1 MSAYNQK
8 ALEEKWQKKWQ
19 EIKIYHFDFDSKKKT
34 YSIDVPPRYASGP
47 LHAGHA
53 VHYTHIDFAARYK
66 RMRGYN
72 VFFPLCFDVNGIPIE
87 ERVERKMNITRKDID
102 RHKFIKLCSDFA
114 EKNIKTMTNQFIRL
128 GESMDPSI
136 FYQTNAEYYRRIT
149 QISFIELY
157 NKDLIYKGKF
167 PVNWCP
173 RCMTAMA
180 DAEVVYSNRETKLN
194 TIKFYLKG
202 EQSKQLLKYHGIGRD
217 KQGAYVEIAT
227 TRPEMLPSCQIVA
240 VHPSDERAS
249 WLVDQ
254 VVKVPAFDKEV
265 KIVEDD
271 AVDPE
276 FGTGIVMICTVGD
289 KEDLNWV
296 FKYKLPLEMS
306 IDEEGKMTEI
316 CGKYQGMNI
325 KDARKKV
332 IEDLDKVGLLI
343 KQEPLDQNVGVC
355 WRCKTP
361 VEFINAEQWFLKTVS
376 FKKKVLQQSDAMNW
390 FPVFMK
396 IRLEDW
402 VNSLEWDW
410 VISRQRYFATPIPL
424 WECEEC
430 NEVVLA
436 RIPKDRHIDPTI
448 DKPPVDK
455 CPKCGGKLVGCE
467 DVFDTWM
474 DSSISPLFNTF
485 WHRDDDKFKK
495 LYPMSLRPQAH
506 DIIRT
511 WAFYTI
517 LRCTLLTDKK
527 PFENIMMGGFILS
540 EDGTPMHASLGNV
553 IDPLDVINEYGAD
566 AFRFYAAS
574 CSLGE
579 DSPFRKKDV
588 IRGKRL
594 LNKFWNIQKFVSM
607 AIGDTKPKDIRINE
621 YDNIV
626 DDDTANDIRILK
638 KFDDLIVKCTKLMD
652 KFEYSQVMKEIEYFL
667 WYEFAAHY
675 IELDKK
681 AIYEKKNIKER
692 VYTLYHVGLGI
703 LKLFAPF
710 FPHITEE
717 IYQKQYKQ
725 FEQDESIHIS
735 HWPEKI
741 LKSKKEEKIGEIAEE
756 IGDEVK
762 KYTKAARDKTSAKGI
777 PLNKSCSSG
786 ATYSSDKAK
795 IDRIKPSGSKI
806 ISTLNYPDEHEFK
819 YDSDIQEKQKI
830 IVIAPVYSKIG
841 PLFKKESKKVIEWI
855 KGNQE
860 ELINKYNENGDIYWS
875 DIPPAGSKKSKGLEK
890 EGYINVI
897 RELAI
902 EAKDGAK
909 LEHLYDDVYRSIDD

>member
-1 MSAYNQK
+1 MSTYDQK
-8 ALEEKWQKKWQ
+8 ALEEKWQRKWQ
-19 EIKIYHFDFDSKKKT
+19 EMKIYHFDFDSDKQP

-87 ERVERKMNITRKDID
+87 ERVERKLNITRKDID
-102 RHKFIKLCSDFA
+102 RHEFTKLCSDFA
-114 EKNIKTMTNQFIRL
+114 EKNIKTMTSQFIRL
-128 GESMDPSI
+128 GESMDPTI
-136 FYQTNAEYYRRIT
+136 YYQTNAEYYRRIT

-157 NKDLIYKGKF
+157 NKDHIYKGKF

-180 DAEVVYSNRETKLN
+180 DAEVVYSDRTTKLN
-194 TIKFYLKG
+194 TIKFYFTK
-202 EQSKQLLKYHGIGRD
+202 EQGKQLLKYHSVGKDEKGTYI
-217 KQGAYVEIAT
+217 EIAT

-240 VHPSDERAS
+240 VHPNDERAP
-249 WLVDQ
+249 WLIDQ
-254 VVKVPAFDKEV
+254 TVKVPSTDKEV

-271 AVDPE
+271 AVDPD

-316 CGKYQGMNI
+316 CGKYKGMKI
-325 KDARKKV
+325 EDARKAV
-332 IEDLDKVGLLI
+332 IEDLKKNSILI

-376 FKKKVLQQSDAMNW
+376 FKEKVLQESDAMNW
-390 FPVFMK
+390 YPEFMK

-424 WECEEC
+424 WECENC
-430 NEVVLA
+430 KEVVLA
-436 RIPKDRHIDPTI
+436 RPEDCYLDPTI
-448 DKPPVDK
+448 DKPPVDN
-455 CPKCGGKLVGCE
+455 CPKCGGPLKGCE

-474 DSSISPLFNTF
+474 DSSISPLYNTF
-485 WHRDDDKFKK
+485 WHRDNEKFKK

-517 LRCTLLTDKK
+517 LRCALLTDER

-553 IDPLDVINEYGAD
+553 IDPLNVMDEYGTD
-566 AFRFYAAS
+566 AFRCYAAS
-574 CSLGE
+574 CALGE
-579 DSPFRKKDV
+579 DNPFRKKDI
-588 IRGKRL
+588 IRGV
-594 LNKFWNIQKFVSM
+594 KFLRKLWNVQQF
-607 AIGDTKPKDIRINE
+607 IGNVVKDSKPGKTELQDI
-621 YDNIV
+621 DKW
-626 DDDTANDIRILK
+626 ILSK
-638 KFDDLIVKCTKLMD
+638 YSKLVKKCTEKMD
-652 KFEYSQVMKEIEYFL
+652 VFDYSQSMKETEYFL
-667 WYEFAAHY
+667 WHELADHY
-675 IELDKK
+675 IEMIKSS
-681 AIYEKKNIKER
+681 IYEKKNVDSIR
-692 VYTLYHVGLGI
+692 YALYTVGLGL

-717 IYQKQYKQ
+717 IYSDHYK
-725 FEQDESIHIS
+725 DYDGKNSIHIS
-735 HWPEKI
+735 NWPEPI
-741 LKSKKEEKIGEIAEE
+741 LIDEEKEMAGELVKNYISQARSWKSEQGIA
-756 IGDEVK
+756 
-762 KYTKAARDKTSAKGI
+762 
-777 PLNKSCSSG
+777 LNAPMNSS
-786 ATYSSDKAK
+786 ATYASEELISKF
-795 IDRIKPSGSKI
+795 KPSGSI
-806 ISTLNYPDEHEFK
+806 IKSTLKYPDSHSFIVGKPDVE
-819 YDSDIQEKQKI
+819 EKI
-830 IVIAPVYSKIG
+830 TEVTPVYSKLG
-841 PLFKKESKKVIEWI
+841 PFFKQDSQKIVRWIRDNQNGIIKKIEEDGDILISDVSVVNSNVKEGLLKKGYIQVKKETRV
-855 KGNQE
+855 KGKE
-860 ELINKYNENGDIYWS
+860 DVTI
-875 DIPPAGSKKSKGLEK
+875 IPFEGFYLEFQG
-890 EGYINVI
+890 E
-897 RELAI
+897 
-902 EAKDGAK
+902 
-909 LEHLYDDVYRSIDD
+909 

>member
-19 EIKIYHFDFDSKKKT
+19 EMKIYHFDFDSKKKT

-114 EKNIKTMTNQFIRL
+114 EKNIKTMTNQFMRL

-180 DAEVVYSNRETKLN
+180 DAEVIYSDRETKLN
-194 TIKFYLKG
+194 TIKFYFIKDQPEQILKF
-202 EQSKQLLKYHGIGRD
+202 HGIGKD
-217 KQGAYVEIAT
+217 GNGVYIEIAT

-240 VHPSDERAS
+240 VHPNDERML

-254 VVKVPAFDKEV
+254 TVKVPGFDKEV

-332 IEDLDKVGLLI
+332 IEDLDKAGLLI
-343 KQEPLDQNVGVC
+343 KQETLDQNVGVC

-361 VEFINAEQWFLKTVS
+361 VEFINAEQWFLKTVD
-376 FKKKVLQQSDAMNW
+376 FKEMVLQQSDAMNW
-390 FPVFMK
+390 FPEFMK

-430 NEVVLA
+430 KEVVVA
-436 RIPKDRHIDPTI
+436 RPKDCYVDPTV
-448 DKPPVDK
+448 DKPPIEK
-455 CPKCGGKLVGCE
+455 CPKCGGSLKGCE

-474 DSSISPLFNTF
+474 DSSISPLYNAF
-485 WHRDDDKFKK
+485 WQRDKEKFKK
-495 LYPMSLRPQAH
+495 MYPMSLRPQAH

-553 IDPLDVINEYGAD
+553 IDPLQVIDEYGTD
-566 AFRFYAAS
+566 AFRCYAAS
-574 CSLGE
+574 CALGE
-579 DSPFRKKDV
+579 DNSFRTKDV
-588 IRGKRL
+588 VRGTKL
-594 LNKFWNIQKFVSM
+594 LRKLWNVEQFISSVIKESKPEETELQDIDIWILTKYNKLVK
-607 AIGDTKPKDIRINE
+607 
-621 YDNIV
+621 
-626 DDDTANDIRILK
+626 
-638 KFDDLIVKCTKLMD
+638 KCTEQMD
-652 KFEYSQVMKEIEYFL
+652 VFDYSQAMKETEYFL
-667 WYEFAAHY
+667 WHEVADHY
-675 IELDKK
+675 IEMIK
-681 AIYEKKNIKER
+681 ASIYEKKNIGSFKY
-692 VYTLYHVGLGI
+692 VLYTIGLGL

-710 FPHITEE
+710 FPHITED
-717 IYQKQYKQ
+717 IYQQNYKK
-725 FEQDESIHIS
+725 FEDDESIHIS
-735 HWPEKI
+735 SWPEPIETFQEAKEAGELVKYYISTMRSRKSEQGIALNASFQSSATFSTEENIAKI
-741 LKSKKEEKIGEIAEE
+741 APSGSIIKSTLHYPDNHQFIPEKPNIEEKIIA
-756 IGDEVK
+756 VV
-762 KYTKAARDKTSAKGI
+762 
-777 PLNKSCSSG
+777 P
-786 ATYSSDKAK
+786 
-795 IDRIKPSGSKI
+795 
-806 ISTLNYPDEHEFK
+806 
-819 YDSDIQEKQKI
+819 IQ
-830 IVIAPVYSKIG
+830 SKIG
-841 PLFKKESKKVIEWI
+841 PLFKKESKEIIKWIENNQDVI
-855 KGNQE
+855 
-860 ELINKYNENGDIYWS
+860 INKIEKKRDITWS
-875 DIPPAGSKKSKGLEK
+875 DIPITRDSNLKYGLIEKGYLK
-890 EGYINVI
+890 II
-897 RELAI
+897 RESRVKGKRDTRLFHFG
-902 EAKDGAK
+902 EFYVDEPLGTK
-909 LEHLYDDVYRSIDD
+909 

>member
-1 MSAYNQK
+1 MRKKMSAYDQK
-8 ALEEKWQKKWQ
+8 SLEEKWQKQWQ
-19 EIKIYHFDFDSKKKT
+19 EKKIYHFDFDSKKKP

-87 ERVERKMNITRKDID
+87 ERVERQLNITRKDID

-114 EKNIKTMTNQFIRL
+114 EKNIATMTDQFIRL

-180 DAEVVYSNRETKLN
+180 DAEVTYADRTTHLN
-194 TIKFYLKG
+194 TIKFYFTKDPPEQILKF
-202 EQSKQLLKYHGIGRD
+202 HGVGKDGNGVYI
-217 KQGAYVEIAT
+217 EIAT

-240 VHPSDERAS
+240 VHPSDERAP

-276 FGTGIVMICTVGD
+276 FGSGLVMICTVGD

-296 FKYKLPLEMS
+296 FKYKLPLDMS
-306 IDEEGKMTEI
+306 IDEEGKMTDI
-316 CGKYQGMNI
+316 CGKYQGMKI
-325 KDARKKV
+325 EDARKAV
-332 IEDLDKVGLLI
+332 VNDLEKSDLLI
-343 KQEPLDQNVGVC
+343 KKEPLDQNVGVC

-361 VEFINAEQWFLKTVS
+361 IEFINAEQWFLKTVD
-376 FKKKVLQQSDAMNW
+376 FKEMVLKQSDAMNW
-390 FPVFMK
+390 FPEFMK

-424 WECEEC
+424 WECGKC
-430 NEVVLA
+430 GEVVIA
-436 RIPKDRHIDPTI
+436 RPKDCYVDPTI
-448 DKPPVDK
+448 DKPPVEK
-455 CPKCGGKLVGCE
+455 CPKCNGKLIGCE

-474 DSSISPLFNTF
+474 DSSISPLYNTF
-485 WHRDDDKFKK
+485 WQRDNEKFKK

-517 LRCTLLTDKK
+517 LRCTLITDAK

-553 IDPLDVINEYGAD
+553 IDPLKVIDEYGTD
-566 AFRFYAAS
+566 AFRCYAAS
-574 CSLGE
+574 CALGE
-579 DSPFRKKDV
+579 DNPFRKKDV
-588 IRGKRL
+588 IRGTKL
-594 LNKFWNIQKFVSM
+594 LRKLWNVEQF
-607 AIGDTKPKDIRINE
+607 IG
-621 YDNIV
+621 NIV
-626 DDDTANDIRILK
+626 KKGQPEETQLQDIDRWMLSK
-638 KFDDLIVKCTKLMD
+638 YSKLVKRCTKQMD
-652 KFEYSQVMKEIEYFL
+652 EFDYSQTMKEVEYFL
-667 WYEFAAHY
+667 WHELADHY
-675 IELDKK
+675 IEMIKSS
-681 AIYEKKNIKER
+681 IYEEKNVESIQ
-692 VYTLYHVGLGI
+692 YTLYTVGLGL

-710 FPHITEE
+710 IPFITEE
-717 IYQKQYKQ
+717 IYQNQYKDSKGDNSIHVSAWPEPILVDEEKENTGELVKNYISQ
-725 FEQDESIHIS
+725 IRSWKSEQGIALNASINTSATYASKETISKLKASESIITS
-735 HWPEKI
+735 T
-741 LKSKKEEKIGEIAEE
+741 LKYPKNHSFIAGKPDIEEKI
-756 IGDEVK
+756 V
-762 KYTKAARDKTSAKGI
+762 SV
-777 PLNKSCSSG
+777 S
-786 ATYSSDKAK
+786 
-795 IDRIKPSGSKI
+795 
-806 ISTLNYPDEHEFK
+806 
-819 YDSDIQEKQKI
+819 
-830 IVIAPVYSKIG
+830 PVYSKLG
-841 PLFKKESKKVIEWI
+841 PKFTNESKKITKWVQDKQAEIIKKIE
-855 KGNQE
+855 E
-860 ELINKYNENGDIYWS
+860 VGDIFIS
-875 DIPPAGSKKSKGLEK
+875 DIPSVQSSFK
-890 EGYINVI
+890 EGLLKNGYIHVKKETVVKGKKNCI
-897 RELAI
+897 ILPF
-902 EAKDGAK
+902 DGFY
-909 LEHLYDDVYRSIDD
+909 LEIQEE